1 MREINGAI
9 YLLSRQVTGDHGEAY
24 TQNVTVFASSAT
36 NARNIVNDQF
46 RLLRHADRATERA
59 YQALPEFKVEKVA
72 LDEYK
77 LITAGLT
84 Q

>member
-1 MREINGAI
+1 MKDGAI
-9 YLLSRQVTGDHGEAY
+9 YLLSRRVSGDHGEPY

-36 NARNIVNDQF
+36 DAKQIVNDQF
-46 RLLRHADRATERA
+46 RLFRQGSRGNNRA
-59 YQALPEFKVEKVA
+59 YQALPEFGVEKVQ

-77 LITAGLT
+77 MITAGVT

>member
-1 MREINGAI
+1 MRDGAI
-9 YLLSRQVTGDHGEAY
+9 YLLSRLVTGDHGEAY

-36 NARNIVNDQF
+36 NARDIVNDQF
-46 RLLRHADRATERA
+46 RRLREVDRSTERA
-59 YQALPEFKVEKVA
+59 YQALPEFRVEKVG

-77 LITAGLT
+77 LITAGVT

>member
-1 MREINGAI
+1 MKDGAI
-9 YLLSRQVTGDHGEAY
+9 YLLSRRVTGDHGEPY

-36 NARNIVNDQF
+36 DARDLVNDQF
-46 RLLRHADRATERA
+46 RRFRQADRTHGRA
-59 YQALPEFKVEKVA
+59 YLALPEFRVEKVA

-77 LITAGLT
+77 MITAGVT